1 MSGCSIVAFRIGAAL
16 VRRFGRLPSVE
27 QVDIVR
33 CEDGDVWAYVWG
45 TGAECIVALGDN
57 LPVFDPAAVE
67 TLLLKPSG
75 KVH

>member
-1 MSGCSIVAFRIGAAL
+1 MSSAIVAFQIESEL
-16 VRRFGRLPSVE
+16 VRRFGCLPPVE
-27 QVDIVR
+27 QVDLVH